1 MTPFSKAEDIRQNHN
16 QIQSQILMVFV
27 VCVLAAVTGCAYRFG
42 ETDREIPG
50 GYRTVSVPTFA
61 NKTQEAGIEVYF
73 TNAIVR
79 EIERS
84 RIGRVT
90 SRSEAQTTLEGVVDS
105 VQFAG
110 GSPVEGTF
118 LPSNTVLNT
127 QYRIVVTT
135 TLSLYRNSDR
145 KLLWQGNFSNERSY
159 LAPIIGIESLN
170 SANATYNQSAR
181 YQNIQGMAADMMTE
195 AHNRLT
201 ENF

>member
-1 MTPFSKAEDIRQNHN
+1 MRTVFMS
-16 QIQSQILMVFV
+16 ILAFAMAV
-27 VCVLAAVTGCAYRFG
+27 VVSGCAYRFG

-50 GYRTVSVPTFA
+50 GYRTVAVPTFK
-61 NKTQEAGIEVYF
+61 NNTQEAGIEVYF

-90 SRSEAQTTLEGVVDS
+90 SRSDAQTTLEGVVET
-105 VQFAG
+105 VQYGG

-118 LPSNTVLNT
+118 LPSGTVLNT

-135 TLSLYRNSDR
+135 NLVLYRNSDQ
-145 KLLWQGNFSNERSY
+145 KVLWQGSFSNERSY
-159 LAPIIGIESLN
+159 LAPIIGIEALN

-181 YQNIQGMAADMMTE
+181 YQNIQAMAADMMTE

>member
-1 MTPFSKAEDIRQNHN
+1 MA
-16 QIQSQILMVFV
+16 FV
-27 VCVLAAVTGCAYRFG
+27 AVSTALATGCAYRFG
-42 ETDREIPG
+42 EADREIPG
-50 GYRTVSVPTFA
+50 GYRTVAVPTFKNA
-61 NKTQEAGIEVYF
+61 SQEAGIEVYF

-79 EIERS
+79 EFERS

-90 SRSEAQTTLEGVVDS
+90 SRSEAQTTLQGVIDS

-118 LPSNTVLNT
+118 LPSGAILNT
-127 QYRIVVTT
+127 QYRVVVTT
-135 TLSLYRNSDR
+135 SLTLIRNSDQ
-145 KLLWQGNFSNERSY
+145 KVLWQGQFSNERSY
-159 LAPIIGIESLN
+159 LAPIIGIEGLN

-181 YQNIQGMAADMMTE
+181 YQNIQAMAADLMTE

>member
-1 MTPFSKAEDIRQNHN
+1 MRNLSAASFIRAFTASMTAFATLVI
-16 QIQSQILMVFV
+16 
-27 VCVLAAVTGCAYRFG
+27 ATGCAYRFG

-50 GYRTVSVPTFA
+50 GYRTVAVPTFK
-61 NKTQEAGIEVYF
+61 NRTQEAGIEVYF

-90 SRSEAQTTLEGVVDS
+90 SRRDAQTTLEGSIDT
-105 VQFAG
+105 VQYAG
-110 GSPVEGTF
+110 GSPIDSTGGF
-118 LPSNTVLNT
+118 LPAETVLNT

-135 TLSLYRNSDR
+135 TLVLVRNSDQ
-145 KLLWQGNFSNERSY
+145 KQLWSGQFSNERSY
-159 LAPIIGIESLN
+159 LAPIIGIEGLN

-181 YQNIQGMAADMMTE
+181 YQNIQAMAADMMTE

>member
-1 MTPFSKAEDIRQNHN
+1 MS
-16 QIQSQILMVFV
+16 FV
-27 VCVLAAVTGCAYRFG
+27 AVLTVATGSGCAYRFG

-50 GYRTVSVPTFA
+50 GYRTVAVPTFK
-61 NKTQEAGIEVYF
+61 NNSQEAGIEVYF

-90 SRSEAQTTLEGVVDS
+90 SRSEAQTTLEGVIET
-105 VQFAG
+105 VQYGG

-118 LPSNTVLNT
+118 LPPGAVLNT

-135 TLSLYRNSDR
+135 NLTLTRNSDQ
-145 KLLWQGNFSNERSY
+145 KILWTGQFSNERSY
-159 LAPIIGIESLN
+159 LAPIIGIEGLN
-170 SANATYNQSAR
+170 SSNAPYNQSAR
-181 YQNIQGMAADMMTE
+181 YQNIQTMAADMMTE